1 MLSFVARFVSVCA
14 VLILLQKGVMA
25 SMPAGRWPLIALVMS
40 FGVPFLAAAD
50 IGAALMSRIGRRPGG
65 VLALSVTL
73 MATYMALHE
82 FLAVMFR
89 EVPVVA
95 VAAREEHGLL
105 MLAFITVALAGV
117 VRAGLAVGARFGR
130 IGGAPAASSVPRTSF
145 AFGAGTLSLSEVVLR
160 FLIVCVAMA
169 ALHAMLAFVAGMRS
183 PVLAFAVPIMA
194 GALAAGDHAAR
205 RAGVQLQGVQAWL
218 VAVIGA
224 SFHVLV
230 QFALIGLATPFGW
243 LGSFDVI
250 DTQIAVAFAPVAIA
264 MGAVLARI
272 CLPLGA
278 RFAAGRRLDKRAA
291 DC

>member
-14 VLILLQKGVMA
+14 VLILLQKGVLA
-25 SMPAGRWPLIALVMS
+25 STPAGRWPLVALAMS
-40 FGVPFLAAAD
+40 FGIPFLAAAD
-50 IGAALMSRIGRRPGG
+50 IGAALMNRIGRHPGG

-82 FLAVMFR
+82 FLAVTFR

-95 VAAREEHGLL
+95 IAAREEHGLL

-117 VRAGLAVGARFGR
+117 VRSGLALGERFGTV
-130 IGGAPAASSVPRTSF
+130 GGQTPRHSVPSTSF
-145 AFGAGTLSLSEVVLR
+145 AFGAGTLSLSEVVFR
-160 FLIVCVAMA
+160 FLIVCIAMA
-169 ALHAMLAFVAGMRS
+169 ALHATLAFAAGMRS
-183 PVLAFAVPIMA
+183 PILAFAAPIMA

-224 SFHVLV
+224 TVHVLM
-230 QFALIGLATPFGW
+230 QFAFVRLAVPFGW

-264 MGAVLARI
+264 MGAVLARL